1 MTSSLE
7 LFLIWGVWVIGNQ
20 GTHKVWPL
28 RAAHHVWKSLSAKT
42 IPRTRWLKS
51 TQKVAFKIRFIF
63 KSSSFL
69 SFLGLKQSFDFITC
83 FLQKC
88 DFLGWFLNSV
98 QDLKKREFLWK
109 FLLPHA
115 FNFPASSAP
124 QIVLLAPVFDF
135 GRKNPLVTLP
145 ARRINKVSTRN
156 SETKEVL

>member
-51 TQKVAFKIRFIF
+51 TQKVAFQNKVFYLLHYFLSKGPYNRF
-63 KSSSFL
+63 SFL
-69 SFLGLKQSFDFITC
+69 TC
-83 FLQKC
+83 FIRKC
-88 DFLGWFLNSV
+88 DFLRWFLNSV

>member
-1 MTSSLE
+1 MTSSLK

-51 TQKVAFKIRFIF
+51 SPKVALKNKVYYLLHFFFSYGPYNRFG
-63 KSSSFL
+63 FL
-69 SFLGLKQSFDFITC
+69 TC
-83 FLQKC
+83 FIRKC
-88 DFLGWFLNSV
+88 DFLRWFLNSV